1 MNVLHVDQV
10 VMRKLTAWEGPI
22 TVVPAE
28 FDGFVVSNEFPTFT
42 LGPELMPDWM
52 RHVCRSPRLWAEM
65 KNRVSGTVQRRKRLN
80 PEQLLQIQLPIP
92 PREVQARIIEM
103 LDAVDDQITALDAEA
118 DALSKV
124 ESGLRRNLF
133 NRLVVPVVP
142 AGEKFEMRLGR
153 QKSAR
158 QSIGD
163 HVHPYLRAANI
174 GVGTLDL
181 SDLKTMNFEPREQEK
196 YAVHP
201 GDVLLVEGGSIGQ
214 AALWAG
220 EVDGFVGFDK
230 HVIRI
235 RAREGVS
242 TPEYALQWCHWAR
255 EDGQFAG
262 QATGITIKALG
273 FSRASNMSVPDLPV
287 AQQARLTGPLAA
299 AAEQVVATRAEASR
313 LRQVRAALLS
323 GLLDRTIDIESAD
336 SEV

>member
-1 MNVLHVDQV
+1 M
-10 VMRKLTAWEGPI
+10 
-22 TVVPAE
+22 
-28 FDGFVVSNEFPTFT
+28 
-42 LGPELMPDWM
+42 
-52 RHVCRSPRLWAEM
+52 
-65 KNRVSGTVQRRKRLN
+65 
-80 PEQLLQIQLPIP
+80 QIQLPIP